1 MKTMAMDL
9 ATAIYGR
16 RAIRA
21 YTAEAVS
28 RDAIEQLVDAAVQA
42 PSAMDLEPWTFAVI
56 EGAARLKQ
64 FSDRAKKHFVPQP
77 LPAAIEAR
85 LRAMLSDQNF
95 NIFHDAPTLV
105 VVCATSDDAQAAED
119 CCLAAQN
126 LMLAA
131 HAAGLGTC
139 PIGFSR
145 PWLRLPETKKE
156 LGIDARYVPV
166 FPVVVGHP
174 AEHPSAP
181 GRRKPVIITSRA

>member
-1 MKTMAMDL
+1 MNTIAMDL
-9 ATAIYGR
+9 TTAVYGR

-21 YTAEAVS
+21 YTVEPVS
-28 RDAIEQLVDAAVQA
+28 QETVERLIDAAIQA
-42 PSAMDLEPWTFAVI
+42 PSSMDLEPWSFAVI
-56 EGAARLKQ
+56 EGSARLKQ
-64 FSDRAKKHFVPQP
+64 FSDRAKEHFVPHALPQP
-77 LPAAIEAR
+77 LDAR
-85 LRAMLSDQNF
+85 FRGMLADPNF

-105 VVCATSDDAQAAED
+105 VVCATSDDPQAAED

-131 HAAGLGTC
+131 YAAGLGTC

-145 PWLRLPETKKE
+145 PWLRLPDTKRE

-166 FPVVVGHP
+166 FPVVLGHP

-181 GRRKPVIITSRA
+181 GRRKPVVITSR